1 MASAGAGM
9 TDLERGGCQ
18 EVLELLPTEDLMALV
33 DTVTNRLVQPSSRK
47 EAIRAI
53 VLYSQSA
60 EELLKRKKVFR
71 DTIFRYLAKKGIVV
85 PPTSE
90 KHQLISRAKE
100 YWCEQLE
107 RIAPEQK
114 YAKPDVKNPKKEEKQ
129 GGEEHR
135 KEYDYSKGYCNL
147 GQEFCQWFF
156 ALLNSQ
162 NPLLGKPHD
171 DWGPQHFWD
180 DATLNF
186 SYNTLEKNVERHVGA
201 ELVSH
206 RLLSLV
212 KDEYLYL
219 NPNLNIGGLRCTISR
234 HGLVIV
240 AVAGTVHRNTSCLGV
255 FEQIF
260 GLIRC
265 PFRENTWKIKFV
277 TLSVVGQNAL
287 ESGTQIERPCIK
299 YKQEELQ
306 DFYASEEL
314 AVVKPQ
320 TF

>member
-1 MASAGAGM
+1 MASAGTGM
-9 TDLERGGCQ
+9 TERERGGCQ
-18 EVLELLPTEDLMALV
+18 EVLNLLETDDLMALV
-33 DTVTNRLVQPSSRK
+33 DTVTNRLVQPYSRK

-60 EELLKRKKVFR
+60 DELLKRKKVFR
-71 DTIFRYLAKKGIVV
+71 EAIFKYLTAKGIVM

-90 KHQLISRAKE
+90 KHQLISRVKE
-100 YWCEQLE
+100 YWCERME
-107 RIAPEQK
+107 DTAAEQK
-114 YAKPDVKNPKKEEKQ
+114 YAKPNMQNSENEKRRGGDEREYSEECRSL
-129 GGEEHR
+129 GEE
-135 KEYDYSKGYCNL
+135 
-147 GQEFCQWFF
+147 FCLWYY
-156 ALLNSQ
+156 AILNSQ
-162 NPLLGKPHD
+162 NPFLGKPQE

-180 DATLNF
+180 DVILKF
-186 SYNTLEKNVERHVGA
+186 SYNTLEQNVEEYVGA
-201 ELVSH
+201 DLVSL

-212 KDEYLYL
+212 KDECLVL
-219 NPNLNIGGLRCTISR
+219 NPNLNIGGMRCTVSR
-234 HGLVIV
+234 HGLVVV

-277 TLSVVGQNAL
+277 TLSVVGRNSL
-287 ESGTQIERPCIK
+287 EPGTHIERPSIK

-320 TF
+320 KF